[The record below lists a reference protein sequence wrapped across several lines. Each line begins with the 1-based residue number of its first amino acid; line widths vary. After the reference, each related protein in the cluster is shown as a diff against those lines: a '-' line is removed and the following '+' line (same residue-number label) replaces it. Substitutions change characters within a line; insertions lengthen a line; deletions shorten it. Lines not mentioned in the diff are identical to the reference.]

1 MDNKSQP
8 DYETISA
15 INRKSDTLAPWHQT
29 PPKSDVTL
37 NCGWGRVIFAHT
49 FKDPKLVAQTLMD
62 EESGERD
69 IAFYVQD
76 PHVILAHAPQSL
88 FLDPSH
94 AYRLDFTDYEDDSGF
109 EKPPNVEIRLLC
121 PDDDL
126 NEVNGI
132 YQQHRMMP
140 FRRDVTKAWRND
152 DRLCLI
158 IAIDQQTRRII
169 GSVMGID
176 HKITFNDPENG
187 SSLWALA
194 VSKFC
199 STKGVGEGLIRAL
212 VNFYKERGRSYL
224 DLSVMHDNAGAIA
237 LYEKL
242 NFKRIP
248 VFCVKHKNTINH
260 PLFTQST
267 DQAHKLNPYA
277 KIIYDEALRRGIM
290 IDIKDASRGFMKL
303 KFAGRS
309 INCIESLTD
318 LTTAIAFQI
327 CSDKFLCWQLLERKG
342 IRLPKQVVNPTNADV
357 QTFLEAYKNVVV
369 KPTTGEQ
376 GKLVFVGLT
385 SVAAVNEACEMIR
398 ADGGQPILQQQIQG
412 MDMRI
417 IVIGGEF
424 VAAALRRPP
433 TVYGDG
439 QHSIE
444 QLITQLDRRRRA
456 ATGGESRIPL
466 DEETK
471 RSLALHGYTLS
482 DVPAPGKTI
491 QVRMTANLH
500 TGGSIED
507 VTDLIHDE
515 LKELAASCAQILN
528 IPVVGLDFMV
538 ATAKGDRPYF
548 IEANERPGL
557 ANHEPQPVVERF
569 VDLLFPESK
578 IE

>member
-1 MDNKSQP
+1 M
-8 DYETISA
+8 
-15 INRKSDTLAPWHQT
+15 
-29 PPKSDVTL
+29 
-37 NCGWGRVIFAHT
+37 IFAHT
-49 FKDPKLVAQTLMD
+49 FKDPKLVAKTLMD

-94 AYRLDFTDYEDDSGF
+94 AYRLQFDDYDPQADFELPPNLIVRQLKPEDDIG
-109 EKPPNVEIRLLC
+109 
-121 PDDDL
+121 
-126 NEVNGI
+126 EVNAI
-132 YQQHRMMP
+132 YQQYKMMP
-140 FRRDVTKAWRND
+140 FRHEVNKTWRDD
-152 DRLCLI
+152 DRLCVI
-158 IAIDQQTRRII
+158 VAIDQKTKRVV

-176 HKITFNDPENG
+176 HRLTFNDPENG

-199 STKGVGEGLIRAL
+199 STKGVGEALIRAL
-212 VNFYKERGRSYL
+212 VDFYRARQRSYL
-224 DLSVMHDNAGAIA
+224 DLSVMHDNSGAIA

-242 NFKRIP
+242 NFHRIP
-248 VFCVKHKNTINH
+248 VFCIKHKNTINH

-267 DQAHKLNPYA
+267 DQAGKLNPYA
-277 KIIYDEALRRGIM
+277 KIIYDEALHRGIQ

-309 INCIESLTD
+309 INCMESLTD

-327 CSDKFLCWQLLERKG
+327 CSDKYLCWQLLERKG
-342 IRLPKQVVNPTNADV
+342 IRLPKQVVDPSEADIK
-357 QTFLEAYKNVVV
+357 TFLESYQSVVV
-369 KPTTGEQ
+369 KPTSGEQ
-376 GKLVFVGLT
+376 GRLVFVGLNSQT
-385 SVAAVNEACEMIR
+385 SVEQACATIR
-398 ADGGQPILQQQIQG
+398 ADGGQPILQQQIHG
-412 MDMRI
+412 MDLRV

-424 VAAALRRPP
+424 VAAAIRRPP
-433 TVYGDG
+433 TIYGDG
-439 QHSIE
+439 QRSIAE
-444 QLITQLDRRRRA
+444 LIAQLDRRRRS
-456 ATGGESRIPL
+456 ATGGESRIPV

-471 RSLALHGYTLS
+471 RTLALQGLKLEDILDNGRS
-482 DVPAPGKTI
+482 I

-507 VTDLIHDE
+507 VTDLLSQDIRE
-515 LKELAASCAQILN
+515 LSETCAQILN

-538 ATAKGDRPYF
+538 ANEKGDRPYF